1 MAKRGLADIK
11 SKYKRSAAA
20 KFDSLKS
27 EPLGRIGV
35 VPQTSQPQTELSWV
49 EAIEKTIEDNGGA
62 ASLEKMYVGI
72 AKYRDLS
79 TNANWQ
85 ATLRGVLYRDMKQ
98 RDQIV
103 RLGLGV
109 FGFKNAKA
117 KKSTFQKIADKVAI
131 KPAARHATIQ
141 GMLLEMGNFYGY
153 ETYTADPSSDF
164 DGKKLGSIASLSK
177 VPQFT
182 FADLQKQTTK
192 IDVLWF
198 SKHTKRPFPKAAF
211 EVENTPE
218 FRRSL
223 LKLYQLRDFKTEFY
237 LVADESKKSLFDTRL
252 DNDPFNQNKD
262 DFLFR
267 SFNQVT
273 DLYIAAAQHFLLKE
287 QFFPAKS

>member
-1 MAKRGLADIK
+1 MGG
-11 SKYKRSAAA
+11 KYKRRATA

-27 EPLGRIGV
+27 RRLGRIGV
-35 VPQTSQPQTELSWV
+35 VPQTSPSKNELSWV

-85 ATLRGVLYRDMKQ
+85 ATLRGVLYRDMRQ
-98 RDQIV
+98 RGQIV

-109 FGFKNAKA
+109 FGFKNASA
-117 KKSTFQKIADKVAI
+117 KNSVFQNIADKVAI
-131 KPAARHATIQ
+131 VPASRHATIQ

-164 DGKKLGSIASLSK
+164 DGKKLGSIASLAQ

-182 FADLQKQTTK
+182 YPDLQKQSTK

-198 SKHTKRPFPKAAF
+198 RKNTKRPFPKAAF

-223 LKLYQLRDFKTEFY
+223 LKLYQLRDFKTDFY
-237 LVADESKKSLFDTRL
+237 LVADESKKSLFNSRL
-252 DNDPFNQNKD
+252 DNDPFNQHKG

-273 DLYIAAAQHFLLKE
+273 DLYVAAAQHFILKE
-287 QFFPAKS
+287 QFFPVKA